1 MLNHLMIDMLTT
13 AKTPAIERL
22 KYSSLFP
29 IDPIPKSNSSFPG
42 AIMVL
47 LTTTL
52 TSSCKRPSFHVR
64 AQRFEG
70 C

>member
-52 TSSCKRPSFHVR
+52 TSSC
-64 AQRFEG
+64 
-70 C
+70 